1 MCTSPPAKAQMA
13 PECSIAADVLQKISP
28 LRLSRNLPRKFC
40 SVMIKGVGNLGS
52 KQLIEKNFFQMRPS
66 RRAIMT
72 TAECQELS
80 SCPILEKGKTT

>member
-1 MCTSPPAKAQMA
+1 MCTSPPSKSSNGARI
-13 PECSIAADVLQKISP
+13 SIAADFLQKISP
-28 LRLSRNLPRKFC
+28 CDSPAISPRKFC
-40 SVMIKGVGNLGS
+40 SVMIKGVGKLGS

-80 SCPILEKGKTT
+80 SCPIL

>member
-1 MCTSPPAKAQMA
+1 
-13 PECSIAADVLQKISP
+13 
-28 LRLSRNLPRKFC
+28 
-40 SVMIKGVGNLGS
+40 MIKGVGNLGS

-80 SCPILEKGKTT
+80 SGLPLNMGKTTKKLKKKQKINNFESINTVKQKSCSRGF